1 MNQLKPYLFW
11 VVIGAVLLLE
21 LAWWLLSIPDID
33 VVGNKSEA
41 LSAKAKLKVEEDH
54 LKELANRAKRQSP
67 SGVFDAEKEADIRRL
82 TNDYL
87 LTPAW
92 KSVLEPHVNRY
103 DLQLQEIKRHL
114 ADRSQVLN
122 LPLAASTDKFG
133 WYTAYQNLTEEQ
145 LKRLAAAKALI
156 QPGPATAKPAKTAG
170 TQPAP
175 AAAPTASQSAEVVT
189 DYANDPNLR
198 ALAGFYTKGADLPE
212 ATEHP
217 VLTRQYRTMERIIEV
232 VLSTAAVNDANPLTG
247 VSDRPEAGPAAFAG
261 VVWNPKSEQLA
272 LGDGVASQA
281 SAWGLTLTLQGPV
294 STLLATTSALEHPK
308 GSAKPL
314 IIVTGCEIARKSTFV
329 PGERKDTGAESA
341 VAKLTLVV
349 LDFAHSSHPPA
360 AGGAPVNPGDPSAEP
375 AHPGQPAQNRP
386 PTLDGENPK

>member
-1 MNQLKPYLFW
+1 MNQIKPFLFW
-11 VVIGAVLLLE
+11 IVIGAVLLLE

-33 VVGNKSEA
+33 VVGNKSAA

-114 ADRSQVLN
+114 ADHSQALS

-145 LKRLAAAKALI
+145 LKRLAAAKALA
-156 QPGPATAKPAKTAG
+156 QPGSATPKPAKTTG
-170 TQPAP
+170 TQPTP
-175 AAAPTASQSAEVVT
+175 TAAPVATQPAEVVT
-189 DYANDPNLR
+189 DYANDPILR

-217 VLTRQYRTMERIIEV
+217 ALTRQYRTMERIIEV
-232 VLSTAAVNDANPLTG
+232 VLGTAAANEVNPLTG
-247 VSDRPEAGPAAFAG
+247 VSDLPEAGPAAFAG
-261 VVWNPKSEQLA
+261 VVWNPKGDQLA
-272 LGDGVASQA
+272 LGDGVASHA
-281 SAWGLTLTLQGPV
+281 AAWSLTLTLQGPV

-308 GSAKPL
+308 GSTKPL
-314 IIVTGCEIARKSTFV
+314 IIVTGCEIARKPTFV
-329 PGERKDTGAESA
+329 AGERKDTGSEVA

-349 LDFAHSSHPPA
+349 LDFTHPSPTTTAGATPGNPGDPA
-360 AGGAPVNPGDPSAEP
+360 AEAAHPVNPGQQRPS
-375 AHPGQPAQNRP
+375 
-386 PTLDGENPK
+386 TLEGENP